1 MLEKDLHILMDMTQ
15 VCPVSSNCKAD
26 ILDGILTFCQY
37 PLPVSV
43 AEVLIETHWNMLIA
57 IGYHLFDVN

>member
-1 MLEKDLHILMDMTQ
+1 MDMTQ